1 MIELVLLSYI
11 HGLYIYCTSCVFKR
25 VKAALVVPE
34 GMQDLDLEDCDGLTG
49 KG

>member
-1 MIELVLLSYI
+1 MGYTSTVLPAVS
-11 HGLYIYCTSCVFKR
+11 SKR